1 MDESTITR
9 RISELL
15 LVLNNHHSV
24 SDLASDALTVV
35 PELFSLLTDEDVVNQ
50 QEKVDAIMELSDL
63 LPNICPPKEL
73 IIALL
78 DQADSFKDYVKF
90 KALLSPIQKSIQL
103 LPLKSRFFSL
113 DLAADNLY
121 EHLGSEP
128 VPEDETELVETLA
141 LGTGKSA
148 DNLSQTV
155 MDFLKFLEPFVNDLS
170 WFNKQST
177 GMSTNSKKHVRNL
190 TVSLIKVLNRPLG
203 YLNLSAAEPK
213 TLCYLC
219 AECCMISISHLQN
232 NFIKMIEE
240 SLEHNETVAR
250 IVKQRKLLEEK
261 QILSGH
267 SEDLDDF
274 EGNKSSLEELVPE
287 IGLGVIAY
295 LIFSQNFQFSSFPQ
309 VYTSYY
315 IFSICRRFI
324 VLLLKSS
331 HSQLVH
337 KGLKLCS
344 SSLEKFPAKSFDCQE
359 LDCDEMKELI
369 KSLMH
374 IVISTKVKELNV
386 LAVTTFQTFLKL
398 YDVNGRII
406 FLKFVSETFHQS
418 NVQAYI
424 VTLVKNEMADCMEQH
439 GENSDE
445 AAIFLKK
452 FFSQFFDTKLLIEK
466 NLLDDGDRILATLNL
481 LRFLVIRDRHNCN
494 ITRIWNY
501 IPAIQENYMKTLRA
515 NLKVMRSVSQEKIQR
530 LKTRDLAASGQSS
543 EFAMD
548 VKIKDQILDD
558 LTPEQQKDALQSAC
572 NNIDLIESVLIRVE
586 QLIDEEK
593 TLGLPQ

>member
-1 MDESTITR
+1 MDESTITH

-15 LVLNNHHSV
+15 LVLNTHHSV
-24 SDLASDALTVV
+24 SDLASDALTAV
-35 PELFSLLTDEDVVNQ
+35 PELFSLLTDEAFVSQ
-50 QEKVDAIMELSDL
+50 QEKVDACMELIDL

-78 DQADSFKDYVKF
+78 DQADWFKDYVKF
-90 KALLSPIQKSIQL
+90 KALLSPIQKSIQR

-121 EHLGSEP
+121 EHLASEP
-128 VPEDETELVETLA
+128 VPEDETELVETVA

-148 DNLSQTV
+148 DNLSQMV
-155 MDFLKFLEPFVNDLS
+155 MDFLKFLEPFINDLS
-170 WFNKQST
+170 WSKKQST
-177 GMSTNSKKHVRNL
+177 GKPNNSEKHVRSL

-203 YLNLSAAEPK
+203 YLNLSPAEPK
-213 TLCYLC
+213 TLCYSC
-219 AECCMISISHLQN
+219 AEFCMISISHLQS
-232 NFIKMIEE
+232 NFIKMFEE
-240 SLEHNETVAR
+240 FLGHNETVAR
-250 IVKQRKLLEEK
+250 TVKRRKRLEEK
-261 QILSGH
+261 QILSGL

-274 EGNKSSLEELVPE
+274 EGSNSSLEELVPE

-295 LIFSQNFQFSSFPQ
+295 LIFNQNFQFSSFPQ

-369 KSLMH
+369 KSIMR

-386 LAVTTFQTFLKL
+386 LAVATFQRFLKL

-406 FLKFVSETFHQS
+406 FLKFVSEKFHQS

-424 VTLVKNEMADCMEQH
+424 VTLVKNEMADCMEQR

-445 AAIFLKK
+445 AAILLKK

-466 NLLDDGDRILATLNL
+466 NVLDDSEKILATLNL
-481 LRFLVIRDRHNCN
+481 LRFLVIRDRLNCN
-494 ITRIWNY
+494 VTRIWNY

-515 NLKVMRSVSQEKIQR
+515 NLKAMNSVIQERIQK
-530 LKTRDLAASGQSS
+530 LKTNDLAESGQSS

-558 LTPEQQKDALQSAC
+558 LTPEQQQEALKSAC

-593 TLGLPQ
+593 SLGLPQ